1 MRDLGRLSWPKPGQ
15 AKPTNDVK
23 VVLVFPSLTFEMQ
36 KQLAMQ
42 LMGNNPIKGD
52 LVDIQ
57 LIFILET
64 NGFSGLW
71 IVVRVELAY
80 LYEPLH
86 WAKMWR
92 RGWMG
97 EGGREVG
104 KAASSFLAYMR
115 CYPSEQAGAM
125 LACLRRV
132 SGSLGALYSAGER
145 EENRGRD
152 RVREGVCAAGVVET
166 SSALCMLLPLIPSPL
181 PAHSHTQT
189 RDFF

>member
-23 VVLVFPSLTFEMQ
+23 VVLAFPSLAWITLEMQ
-36 KQLAMQ
+36 IQLAMQ
-42 LMGNNPIKGD
+42 LMSNNPIKGD

-57 LIFILET
+57 LIFIMET
-64 NGFSGLW
+64 SGFSGLW

-97 EGGREVG
+97 EGE
-104 KAASSFLAYMR
+104 
-115 CYPSEQAGAM
+115 
-125 LACLRRV
+125 
-132 SGSLGALYSAGER
+132 
-145 EENRGRD
+145 RGRK
-152 RVREGVCAAGVVET
+152 G
-166 SSALCMLLPLIPSPL
+166 S
-181 PAHSHTQT
+181 
-189 RDFF
+189 

>member
-1 MRDLGRLSWPKPGQ
+1 MAGWPQNERFRKIELAQ
-15 AKPTNDVK
+15 AKPNNDVK
-23 VVLVFPSLTFEMQ
+23 VVLAFPCVAWLKSEMQ

-42 LMGNNPIKGD
+42 LMSNNPIKGD

-57 LIFILET
+57 LIFILGS

-97 EGGREVG
+97 EG
-104 KAASSFLAYMR
+104 
-115 CYPSEQAGAM
+115 
-125 LACLRRV
+125 
-132 SGSLGALYSAGER
+132 ER
-145 EENRGRD
+145 
-152 RVREGVCAAGVVET
+152 
-166 SSALCMLLPLIPSPL
+166 
-181 PAHSHTQT
+181 
-189 RDFF
+189 